1 MSFPNI
7 NKLNTST
14 SKLKLETK
22 NILRKTCYIKKIRDK
37 VKNNRDTFKM

>member
-22 NILRKTCYIKKIRDK
+22 NILRKTCYIKKNKRQSK
-37 VKNNRDTFKM
+37 K